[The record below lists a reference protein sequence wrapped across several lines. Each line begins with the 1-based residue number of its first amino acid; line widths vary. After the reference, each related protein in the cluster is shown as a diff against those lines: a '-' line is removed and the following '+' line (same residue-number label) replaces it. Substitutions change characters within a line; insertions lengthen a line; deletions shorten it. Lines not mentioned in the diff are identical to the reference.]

1 MRILCLTARLPYPPN
16 RGDRLRAYNFI
27 RQLSLRHQIT
37 LASFIEDDAET
48 ANLAAL
54 RPYCSA
60 IHVVHLDKRHSM
72 TTAAAGITRTIP
84 LQSLYYQSTA
94 MSNTVDRL
102 LGREHFDVV
111 YVHLFRMAQYVEK
124 HPGPYRVLD
133 LTDVISQEIARSLP
147 YRDARWRAIYRL
159 ELPRIARYEREL
171 PARFEETWLISESD
185 RQALVEAGAVGNLH
199 VVRNGVDIDTY
210 RPLGRPA
217 GTPALIF
224 VGHMGVA
231 HNVDAAETLAREV
244 LPLVRQDVPSAH
256 LNIVGAEPNE
266 AVRALASLPGVRV
279 AGHVQD
285 LNAALNQAA
294 VFVAPL
300 RFAAGVQ
307 NKVLEAMAAGLPVVT
322 NALVNAGLGARD
334 GIELILAEEP
344 AEQAAAIVALLHDPI
359 RRATVGSA
367 GRAFVQQQFRWDHV
381 ARRMA
386 DIERSLADSGRGR

>member
-16 RGDRLRAYNFI
+16 RGDRLRAYHFI

-37 LASFIEDDAET
+37 LVSFIEDEAET

-54 RPYCSA
+54 RPFCSA
-60 IHVVHLDKRHSM
+60 IHIVHLDKRHSM

-102 LGREHFDVV
+102 LRREHFDVV

-124 HPGPYRVLD
+124 HAVPYRVLD

-185 RQALVEAGAVGNLH
+185 RQALVEAGAVGNIH
-199 VVRNGVDIDTY
+199 VVRNGVDVDTFH
-210 RPLGRPA
+210 PLGRPVSA
-217 GTPALIF
+217 PALIF

-231 HNVDAAETLAREV
+231 HNVDAAETLARDV
-244 LPLVRQDVPSAH
+244 LPLVQRDVPSAY
-256 LNIVGAEPNE
+256 LDIVGSEPNE
-266 AVRALASLPGVRV
+266 AARALSSLEGVRV
-279 AGHVQD
+279 IGHVHD

-322 NALVNAGLGARD
+322 NALVNAGLGAQD
-334 GIELILAEEP
+334 GTEIVLAEEP
-344 AEQAAAIVALLHDPI
+344 ADQAAAIVALLRDPI
-359 RRATVGSA
+359 QRAALGVA
-367 GRAFVQQQFRWDHV
+367 GRAFVQQHFRWDHV
-381 ARRMA
+381 SRRMA
-386 DIERSLADSGRGR
+386 DIERSLAQSGRTR